1 MKATIKGEK
10 LAVLIDTAVLEKTA
24 DMKEQRD
31 VIEEGEAYDLWTI
44 AIKALESLSGSE
56 IVENVSPE
64 FLCFITD
71 CYKELRD

>member
-1 MKATIKGEK
+1 MIF
-10 LAVLIDTAVLEKTA
+10 
-24 DMKEQRD
+24 
-31 VIEEGEAYDLWTI
+31 WTI
-44 AIKALESLSGSE
+44 AIKALESLSGAD